1 MNFVVNMSNTIHS
14 IPNKKKKGSAEQVE
28 RSVSQFLQN
37 QQAMDSVIWDYDP
50 RSIADT
56 FKFDS
61 AFVLQSFNDQSM
73 IDAFTS
79 NLWKG
84 SSNE

>member
-1 MNFVVNMSNTIHS
+1 ME
-14 IPNKKKKGSAEQVE
+14 KKINNSLLYEKREGSAEQVE

-37 QQAMDSVIWDYDP
+37 QQVMDSVIWDYDP

-61 AFVLQSFNDQSM
+61 TLVLQSFNDQPL
-73 IDAFTS
+73 IGACTS
-79 NLWKG
+79 DLEKG
-84 SSNE
+84 FNNE